1 MVYIGVE
8 FRDNFRSRT
17 REFWALVPYDE
28 TNSDNEIPFDAM
40 LCDEFD
46 QWVEDGVDPEWT
58 DEQKEGYYENCDW
71 AWWYLDDEEIEEYKE
86 RSNKL

>member
-8 FRDNFRSRT
+8 FRDKFRGRTANFGQQYHMSKLMQKRKSPST
-17 REFWALVPYDE
+17 QCYATSLM
-28 TNSDNEIPFDAM
+28 NG
-40 LCDEFD
+40 
-46 QWVEDGVDPEWT
+46 VEDGVDPEWT

-71 AWWYLDDEEIEEYKE
+71 LWWYLDDEEIEEYKE